1 MDKTITETRRH
12 HEGSPVATMSSVLLM
27 GVVRQMLAAVDALRE
42 LTPALATLPGPAGPP
57 RPPVGGT
64 GAVLARRL
72 LQQHEVPDGEMAML
86 ALVGLR
92 RELQALTVEA
102 EAVLE
107 AKQGVSA

>member
-27 GVVRQMLAAVDALRE
+27 GVVRQMLAAVDALRD
-42 LTPALATLPGPAGPP
+42 LTPALALLPGPAGPP

-72 LQQHEVPDGEMAML
+72 LQCPGVPDGEL
-86 ALVGLR
+86 VVRALLGLR
-92 RELQALTVEA
+92 RELAALTTDV

-107 AKQGVSA
+107 AKQGVGV